1 MVAPANAL
9 DRRDPS
15 TVRPTPSRAAADELH
30 FPSVADAADEDDSE
44 LYQNQTR
51 RTLPCRAVG
60 CRGRMRTSRR
70 RRVSASAG
78 SSSAMPNDCSH
89 CCASAKIS
97 ATEVNPAMSA
107 AGPPLV
113 RREHSERRG
122 CCTKWI
128 SSGQTA
134 QPSSTVEISLLRLH
148 PVRLEA
154 AQRSHDSDSTSP
166 GEHGSRVR
174 ARCPDE
180 MHQARAN
187 RVPFRAKP
195 PMLRQTPEPQH
206 KLRQGALVSMRA
218 RESMVSIGQ

>member
-89 CCASAKIS
+89 CCASAKTS
-97 ATEVNPAMSA
+97 ATEVYPAMSA

-122 CCTKWI
+122 CVARSGSAPGRQHSRRALSRSLFYAYTQSAWRRLNEVARLGLDIAGRARKQGEGEVPGRDA
-128 SSGQTA
+128 SGPREPSPLSGQATDASTDPGTTA
-134 QPSSTVEISLLRLH
+134 QASPRCARKHEST
-148 PVRLEA
+148 
-154 AQRSHDSDSTSP
+154 
-166 GEHGSRVR
+166 
-174 ARCPDE
+174 
-180 MHQARAN
+180 
-187 RVPFRAKP
+187 
-195 PMLRQTPEPQH
+195 
-206 KLRQGALVSMRA
+206 
-218 RESMVSIGQ
+218 